1 MFPKPA
7 VPASKNET
15 AHGHD
20 AEHSAIHYWVMV
32 WPLILL
38 AAVTVL
44 LGLFEA
50 PLDHFVAGRSI
61 GTLDPAAH
69 SWLPFAALAIAAAGV
84 GLAWLEF
91 GRRTADRIGFVE
103 KIPALNTFF
112 AKRWYIDHF
121 YRLCLKY
128 IVYKGFAS
136 FCKQNDDRIIDGGIG
151 GLSKAAVE
159 TGRIL
164 SRLHL
169 GMVQYRLLVIFVVM
183 VLLAVY
189 FFF

>member
-1 MFPKPA
+1 
-7 VPASKNET
+7 
-15 AHGHD
+15 
-20 AEHSAIHYWVMV
+20 
-32 WPLILL
+32 
-38 AAVTVL
+38 
-44 LGLFEA
+44 
-50 PLDHFVAGRSI
+50 
-61 GTLDPAAH
+61 
-69 SWLPFAALAIAAAGV
+69 V

-103 KIPALNTFF
+103 KIPALNNFF

-128 IVYKGFAS
+128 VVYRGFAS
-136 FCKQNDDRIIDGGIG
+136 FCQQNDNRIIDGGID
-151 GLSKAAVE
+151 GLSKGTVE
-159 TGRIL
+159 SGRIL

-183 VLLAVY
+183 VLLALY